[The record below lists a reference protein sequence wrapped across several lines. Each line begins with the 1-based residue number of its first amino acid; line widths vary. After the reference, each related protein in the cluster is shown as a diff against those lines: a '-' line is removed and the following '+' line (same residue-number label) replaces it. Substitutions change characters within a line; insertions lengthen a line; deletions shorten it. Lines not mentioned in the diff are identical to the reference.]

1 MKIYNFHLLTFVN
14 VYYEDE
20 NVMFEVKNHAYFYE
34 GFWHLQLVVPYI
46 ARHILLLMCLA
57 LHT

>member
-1 MKIYNFHLLTFVN
+1 MLISKILYEKIKSKIEIYNFHLLTFVN

-34 GFWHLQLVVPYI
+34 DF
-46 ARHILLLMCLA
+46 
-57 LHT
+57 